1 MEHLHGELFK
11 KKKVMDDVMVRL
23 FLNLFHV
30 VPHFEGG
37 PSSILLF
44 FPYMMMGRR
53 GMRCPPPPPETTLTK
68 NLNNIPHRE
77 TLSVVVYFTCLT
89 NTYV

>member
-1 MEHLHGELFK
+1 MEHLYTESYLFK
-11 KKKVMDDVMVRL
+11 KKKIMDDVMVRL

-44 FPYMMMGRR
+44 LSLYDDGPSWNAM
-53 GMRCPPPPPETTLTK
+53 PATTT
-68 NLNNIPHRE
+68 
-77 TLSVVVYFTCLT
+77 
-89 NTYV
+89 